1 MGGGKSNAEG
11 VRGAAAAALSGEP
24 RLPSEQPVE
33 TPRSADRMLRMTK
46 VAVDEAADAVFWMGK
61 DARFIYVNAAAC
73 RTLRYSR
80 AELLSMTVLDVVPSL
95 TEGRWLEHW
104 DKLMGLGSDTFE
116 SMHQRKDRSVF
127 PVEVSVSYQEFGGEE
142 YHCAFARDISRRKL
156 ADERLRD
163 GEQRFRLQGAALESA
178 ANSIMITGRDGR
190 IVWTNPA
197 FTAMTGYTAEDAE
210 GENPRVLKSGRH
222 EDAFYE
228 EMWETILSGRVWDGE
243 IINRRK
249 DGSLYTEEMTITP
262 VRDEAGAISN
272 FIAIKQ
278 DISDRKSLE
287 AQLRQ
292 AQKMEAVG
300 QLAGGIA
307 HDFNNLLTGIIG
319 YTQLLKSR
327 AEEDT
332 GLGDDL
338 RKIGDLAERAA
349 SLTRQLLAFSRKQ
362 SLRPLV
368 VDLNSL
374 LDRASDMLVRLL
386 GANIELVFEP
396 EPYLWP
402 TRVDPVQIEQVLM
415 NLVVNARDAMPDGGT
430 LTLELANT
438 ELATEQAARQA
449 GVQPGSYVTLSVSD
463 CGHGMDADTVAR
475 IFEPFFTT
483 KEVGKGT
490 GLGLP
495 TVYGIITQHGGNV
508 LVFSEPDR
516 GTTFRIYLPRVEGDA
531 GMSLE
536 AKGEDAA
543 AGGDETILV
552 VEDEKRVLDVVRR
565 VLEEQGYDVLTAER
579 PEEAE
584 ALFARMG
591 GGISLLLTD
600 LVMPGFG
607 GRRLYA
613 KLKQSNSELK
623 VLYMSGYPER
633 VAAHGERPSL
643 DEPYLQKPFGPE
655 ELARAVRRILD
666 T

>member
-1 MGGGKSNAEG
+1 MSEDREA
-11 VRGAAAAALSGEP
+11 R
-24 RLPSEQPVE
+24 RLPSERSVE
-33 TPRSADRMLRMTK
+33 TQRSADRMLRMTK
-46 VAVDEAADAVFWMGK
+46 VAVDEAADAVFWVGK
-61 DARFIYVNAAAC
+61 DARFIYVNTAAC

-104 DKLMGLGSDTFE
+104 DKLEEVGSDTFE
-116 SMHQRKDRSVF
+116 SMHRRKDSSLF
-127 PVEVSVSYQEFGGEE
+127 PVEVSVSYQEFDGGE
-142 YHCAFARDISRRKL
+142 YHCAFARDISHRKL
-156 ADERLRD
+156 ADEKLRD
-163 GEQRFRLQGAALESA
+163 SEQRFRLQGAALESA
-178 ANSIMITGRDGR
+178 ANAIVITGRDGR

-197 FTAMTGYTAEDAE
+197 FTTMTGYTAEEAE
-210 GENPRVLKSGRH
+210 GENPRVLRSGRH

-228 EMWETILSGRVWDGE
+228 EMWETILSGRVWGGE

-262 VRDEAGAISN
+262 VRDDAGAISH
-272 FIAIKQ
+272 FIAIKR

-319 YTQLLKSR
+319 YTQLLKSKAR
-327 AEEDT
+327 EDT
-332 GLGDDL
+332 DLGDDL
-338 RKIGDLAERAA
+338 RKIQDLAERAA

-374 LDRASDMLVRLL
+374 LDRVSGMLVRLL
-386 GANIELVFEP
+386 GEDVELIFEP

-402 TRVDPVQIEQVLM
+402 TRVDPVQIEQALM
-415 NLVVNARDAMPDGGT
+415 NLVVNARDAMTDGGT
-430 LTLELANT
+430 LTLELANA

-449 GVQPGSYVTLSVSD
+449 GVEPGSYVTLSVSD
-463 CGHGMDADTVAR
+463 SGCGMDADTLAR

-531 GMSLE
+531 GMVLE
-536 AKGEDAA
+536 SDGSDAA
-543 AGGDETILV
+543 VGGDETILV

-565 VLEEQGYDVLTAER
+565 VLEGQGYNVLTASR
-579 PEEAE
+579 PEEAV
-584 ALFARMG
+584 ALFTKMG

-613 KLKQSNSELK
+613 TLHQNSPDLK

-633 VAAHGERPSL
+633 AASHGVRPSP
-643 DEPYLQKPFGPE
+643 DEPYMQKPFGPE
-655 ELARAVRRILD
+655 ELARAVREILD
-666 T
+666 A

>member
-1 MGGGKSNAEG
+1 MGGGNSDTRG
-11 VRGAAAAALSGEP
+11 VRGADNDREGRSV
-24 RLPSEQPVE
+24 PSEQPAE
-33 TPRSADRMLRMTK
+33 TRRSEDRILRMMK
-46 VAVDEAADAVFWMGK
+46 VAVDEAADAVFWVGK

-80 AELLSMTVLDVVPSL
+80 SELLSMTVLDVVPSL
-95 TEGRWLEHW
+95 TAEKWLEHW
-104 DKLMGLGSDTFE
+104 DKLKDLGSATFD
-116 SMHQRKDRSVF
+116 SMHRRKDSSLL

-156 ADERLRD
+156 ADQKLRD
-163 GEQRFRLQGAALESA
+163 SEQEFRLQAAALESA
-178 ANSIMITGRDGR
+178 ANAIVITGRDGR

-197 FTAMTGYTAEDAE
+197 FSTMTGYAAEEAE

-222 EDAFYE
+222 DDAFYE
-228 EMWETILSGRVWDGE
+228 EMWETILSGRVWGGE

-262 VRDEAGAISN
+262 VRDDAGAISH
-272 FIAIKQ
+272 FIAIKR

-327 AEEDT
+327 AKEDT
-332 GLGDDL
+332 GLGEDL
-338 RKIGDLAERAA
+338 RKIRDLAERAA

-374 LDRASDMLVRLL
+374 LDRASGMLVRLL
-386 GANIELVFEP
+386 GEDIELVFEP

-430 LTLELANT
+430 LTLELANA
-438 ELATEQAARQA
+438 ELISEQAARQA
-449 GVQPGSYVTLSVSD
+449 GVQPGSYVTLSVTD
-463 CGHGMDADTVAR
+463 NGHGMDADTMAR

-495 TVYGIITQHGGNV
+495 TVYGIVTQHGGNV
-508 LVFSEPDR
+508 LAFSEPGQ

-531 GMSLE
+531 GLALE
-536 AKGEDAA
+536 ANGSENAEGGE
-543 AGGDETILV
+543 ETILV
-552 VEDEKRVLDVVRR
+552 VEDEQRVLDVVRR
-565 VLEEQGYDVLTAER
+565 VLESRGYEVLTAAR

-584 ALFARMG
+584 ELFAKNG
-591 GGISLLLTD
+591 EDVSLLLTD
-600 LVMPGFG
+600 LVMPGYG
-607 GRRLYA
+607 GRLLYA
-613 KLKQSNSELK
+613 KLRRIRPELK

-633 VAAHGERPSL
+633 ATSQGERPSP
-643 DEPYLQKPFGPE
+643 DEPYLPKPFGPE
-655 ELARAVRRILD
+655 ELAQAVRETLD